1 MLALPACIGTLCMK
15 YRSISTAYAKEVRH
29 STCSSYESAI
39 EAAEE
44 TVRGS
49 TMLRVKMHESVD
61 VLTFRLEGRLTG
73 EGAEHVRTLV
83 TRCDPEMRLV
93 IDLTDVMFIDGVG
106 EEVLALVKRLGAEF
120 IAETSYALHVCERLL
135 LPLVS
140 SDGSD
145 IQALDGSNGNGSL
158 ARY

>member
-1 MLALPACIGTLCMK
+1 
-15 YRSISTAYAKEVRH
+15 
-29 STCSSYESAI
+29 
-39 EAAEE
+39 
-44 TVRGS
+44 
-49 TMLRVKMHESVD
+49 MLRVKMQESVD

-93 IDLTDVMFIDGVG
+93 IDLTDVMFIDGIG

-120 IAETSYALHVCERLL
+120 IAETSYALHVCERLR

-140 SDGSD
+140 TNGSN
-145 IQALDGSNGNGSL
+145 IRALGGSNGNGSS
-158 ARY
+158 ASY